1 MSAQKRTTFK
11 ELPPLETAVQTQ
23 AAGWNLRALSVL
35 SFAHGASDFFSG
47 MVPLLIFTV
56 VASHGL
62 SPVFQGLI
70 GFLWYFTSSIVQPL
84 FGYYSDAHG
93 RWWFLPAG
101 VLLTVA
107 GVASAGL
114 ATNVAVLGALI
125 VVGGI
130 GSAVMHP
137 EAGKYSAMLSGTR
150 KAGGISIFQIGGAI
164 GYALGPVAIAALL
177 SRYGPHGSVPM
188 IVPGL
193 LACGVLFATMR
204 RVDRAAAAHH
214 ATAHANGAAHPQRV
228 DRFGVALLVL
238 STALKYLVT
247 AAFMTYLPNL
257 IVARGGTVGLA
268 GEMVTLF
275 LGAGVFG
282 LFAGGN
288 LGDRF
293 GPVAVS
299 IATLFA
305 SVPFLAGFFV
315 LPGGAGFVSLLVAG
329 VLLNVQSAPG
339 VAIVQRML
347 PRNLGVALGLMNGVA
362 FGIGSALVAV
372 IGFVVAGAGPDAAL
386 RDVSLLPIVCA
397 LAYVAVR
404 PRLQRH

>member
-11 ELPPLETAVQTQ
+11 QLPPLETAAQ
-23 AAGWNLRALSVL
+23 AAGWNLRGLSVL

-56 VASHGL
+56 VAAHGL
-62 SPVFQGLI
+62 SPVYQGFI

-84 FGYYSDAHG
+84 FGYYSDVHG

-101 VLLTVA
+101 VFLTVA
-107 GVASAGL
+107 SVASAGL

-125 VVGGI
+125 IVGGI

-137 EAGKYSAMLSGTR
+137 EAGKYSAMLSGAR

-164 GYALGPVAIAALL
+164 GYAFGPIAIAALL
-177 SRYGPHGSVPM
+177 SRYGPRGSLPM

-193 LACGVLFATMR
+193 MACGVLFATMR

-214 ATAHANGAAHPQRV
+214 ATAHVNGAKLQERV
-228 DRFGVALLVL
+228 DRFGVSLLVL

-275 LGAGVFG
+275 LGVGVFG
-282 LFAGGN
+282 LYAGGN
-288 LGDRF
+288 LGDRL

-299 IATLFA
+299 IGSLFA
-305 SVPFLAGFFV
+305 SVPFLIGFFV
-315 LPGGAGFVSLLVAG
+315 LQGAAGFGSLLIAS

-372 IGFVVAGAGPDAAL
+372 IGFVVAIAGPAAAL
-386 RDVSLLPIVCA
+386 RYVSLLPIVCA

-404 PRLQRH
+404 PRLQRR